1 MKKKLYHYTN
11 KSNLDSILD
20 EGLKASSR
28 YERFTYLR
36 KEVVFCW
43 LSPNDQ
49 KIFSD
54 DEICLELTVD
64 DSLCTVAEMDYISFA
79 MMYKYGGAKYG
90 GKNLPVNRRASELFV
105 QLYETT
111 ALPISDYD
119 DNFFTPEVLVKGNV
133 DIQNIKIHKISKQ

>member
-1 MKKKLYHYTN
+1 MKLYHYTN
-11 KSNLDSILD
+11 RANLNKILK

-28 YERFTYLR
+28 YESFTDLR
-36 KEVVFCW
+36 KDVVFCW
-43 LSPNDQ
+43 LSPKDQ

-54 DEICLELTVD
+54 DEICFELTVE

-90 GKNLPVNRRASELFV
+90 GKNLPVIHKASDLFV
-105 QLYETT
+105 QLYEIT

-133 DIQNIKIHKISKQ
+133 DANNIKIYDMSKKQ